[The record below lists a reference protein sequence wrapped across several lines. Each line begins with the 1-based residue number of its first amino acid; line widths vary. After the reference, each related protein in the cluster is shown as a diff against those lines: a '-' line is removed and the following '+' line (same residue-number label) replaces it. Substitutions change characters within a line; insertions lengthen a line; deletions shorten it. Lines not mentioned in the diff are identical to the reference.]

1 MADPYKILG
10 VQRTDSADTIRA
22 AYRKLAKKHHPDV
35 NPGRPEAADKFKSI
49 AGAYDLLS
57 DADKR
62 ARYDRG
68 EIDET
73 GAEKA
78 PPPRDFYRA
87 HAEAPGGAK
96 YRAENGI
103 DPEDLEALFGGFGF
117 GPQGQRGQPRRPMR
131 GADAQYS
138 LTVSFLDAAR
148 GTQRRI
154 TLPDG
159 RTLDVTIPAG
169 LADGSVLRL
178 RGQGGPGRGE
188 GAPAGDALV
197 EISVAPHPLFRRQ
210 GDDILLTLPVTLRE
224 AMLGASIPV
233 PTISGT
239 VKLSIPPG
247 SGNGTRLRLRG
258 RGIKGGNQ
266 LVELS
271 VVVPSGEE
279 PALAKFLQ
287 SWTPKTAFN
296 PRAGEDWSTAEDA

>member
-10 VQRTDSADTIRA
+10 VQPSDSASTIRA
-22 AYRKLAKKHHPDV
+22 AYRKLAKTHHPDV
-35 NPGRPEAADKFKSI
+35 NPGRPEAAEKFKDI

-96 YRAENGI
+96 YRAQGGI
-103 DPEDLEALFGGFGF
+103 DPEDFEALFGGFGF
-117 GPQGQRGQPRRPMR
+117 GPQGQPRRPAR

-138 LTVSFLDAAR
+138 LAVSFLDAAR

-169 LADGSVLRL
+169 LADGAVLRL

-188 GAPAGDALV
+188 GAPPGDALV
-197 EISVAPHPLFRRQ
+197 EISVAPHPLFRRH

-224 AMLGASIPV
+224 AVLGASIPV
-233 PTISGT
+233 PTITGT

-247 SGNGTRLRLRG
+247 SGTGSRLRLRG

-266 LVELS
+266 LVELN
-271 VVVPSGEE
+271 VVVPPGEE

-287 SWTPKTAFN
+287 SWTPRTAFD